1 LTFGCVASS
10 KSSSSLSLP
19 LSSHTLKIHPLT
31 SAALSRSPSQLPHPS
46 ASYHCPDIVIT
57 YTNRFFYE
65 TAIGLKQAIEE
76 VSLRST
82 SVMTISVW
90 PDMNLA
96 LLLPLEHCPHSP
108 LQISIAPHEDTPL
121 LRRYIVF
128 HLEQSWSIF
137 MQSVRYLTLLREAQA
152 VWTFTAQQTALL
164 SSFGVDP
171 QKIWCLPVYT
181 DRRYLLATYQT
192 FNTQETD
199 PSQDKEGDD
208 AGESGGHQY
217 DILIFGSS
225 SARRLRFVEEFSRN
239 ASLFSLP
246 ISFFRLMSGPQYSLM
261 GKRRDRYVRRSKV

>member
-1 LTFGCVASS
+1 
-10 KSSSSLSLP
+10 
-19 LSSHTLKIHPLT
+19 
-31 SAALSRSPSQLPHPS
+31 
-46 ASYHCPDIVIT
+46 
-57 YTNRFFYE
+57 
-65 TAIGLKQAIEE
+65 
-76 VSLRST
+76 
-82 SVMTISVW
+82 VW

-128 HLEQSWSIF
+128 HLEQSWSLF

-246 ISFFRLMSGPQYSLM
+246 ISFFRLISGPQYSLM
-261 GKRRDRYVRRSKV
+261 GKRRDGYVRSSKVWTSPSTHPLLTCLSLCLPLSLCLCLCLSLCLSLSLLLDLSLSLSLSLSLWLCFHRSRLFSIFTPRSPPHWKFID